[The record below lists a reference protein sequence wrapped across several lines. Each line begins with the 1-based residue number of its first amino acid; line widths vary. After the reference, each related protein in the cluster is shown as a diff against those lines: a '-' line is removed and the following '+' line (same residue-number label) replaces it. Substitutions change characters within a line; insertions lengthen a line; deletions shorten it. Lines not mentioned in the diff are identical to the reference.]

1 MAKLQCAIQYDEQT
15 ETAQV
20 TYTVL
25 KVDKDDEIVFTSSD
39 SKTAIKYEKRSPF
52 TGATGPQAG
61 TAFPVGKK
69 AGPFKVTIPSNGKPR
84 HFVCGE
90 TQASKAVGVGQSNAT
105 TKQGPFKA
113 WAGGGDTP

>member
-25 KVDKDDEIVFTSSD
+25 KVDKDDEIVFTSD
-39 SKTAIKYEKRSPF
+39 DAKTAIKYEKRSPF
-52 TGATGPQAG
+52 SGAGGPQAG
-61 TAFPVGKK
+61 KVFPVGKK
-69 AGPFKVTIPSNGKPR
+69 AGPFKVAVASNGKPR

-90 TQASKAVGVGQSNAT
+90 IQAASVAGVGQPNAT
-105 TKQGPFKA
+105 TKKGHFKP
-113 WAGGGDTP
+113 WEGGGDTP

>member
-1 MAKLQCAIQYDEQT
+1 MAKLQCTIQYDEQT
-15 ETAQV
+15 DTAQV

-25 KVDKDDEIVFTSSD
+25 KVDKDDEIVFTSDD

-52 TGATGPQAG
+52 TGAGGPQPG
-61 TAFPVGKK
+61 NVFHVGKK

-105 TKQGPFKA
+105 TKKDQFKP
-113 WAGGGDTP
+113 WEGGGDTP